1 MLRSLMSGVSGVRGH
16 QTSLDVVGNN
26 IANVNTAGYKRSS
39 ITFQDLLYQNASNTM
54 APSDQRG
61 GVNAKQ
67 IGLGMQVSAI
77 EVLHTQGTTQFTGNR
92 TDFAIEG
99 DGYFVVKDGNS
110 NLFTRAGNFVLD
122 AESDL
127 VQAGTGYRLQGYEIV
142 RDPIDPLQFN
152 QGSTLT
158 DINIPT
164 GQKMEARAT
173 TVVGYRCNLDSRAAT
188 YLPMGLTWNNFHTVA
203 TLNNQR
209 YDVTMQE
216 GTTANSFMTLTIG
229 GQELALRLTGVDGST
244 GRPELAADP
253 LEIDGSLYTASFDPA
268 TCTLTLTNVAPDNPD
283 EWSLNLEDQMDYQTL
298 TIINGTERYSY
309 LAEFDDINTT
319 GTEEGYRTLRLW
331 GENYLGDMASFE
343 FTVRMNDD
351 GSFNIPDEALDDVTR
366 LGGFAGGSYV
376 TIANAS
382 GGRGIELTSTVEI
395 VDASGIID
403 QVGIRPTIVQNV
415 GIGEKAYDVTIT
427 EGNPD
432 SGYVTLKFVD
442 RNDPNNIGTL
452 QLNYNGLTTT
462 GEVMLSPVGPV
473 VLDGDSYTASYDDT
487 TGILKVST
495 WNYDLGSR
503 IAMGPAL
510 DDLGN
515 IPDTIDVGTPLAGK
529 LTPDATVDG
538 KVRTEFDSRGAGD
551 YIFTIL
557 GQDASKPTF
566 LEVQTFNFRQYMG
579 VVPATTNVIVG
590 SDSYSVT
597 LSEGEAANEFM
608 TLTFDGVGTP
618 NTVTFAMDGLAQL
631 DPSDPSS
638 LRLKMTTSE
647 SITLDSVTYDVITYD
662 PTTGV
667 LTFSNTPTPPN
678 PAQTFTCEV
687 GKYINFQTVT
697 DSNGKKYVVDFDEA
711 GSSGFTM
718 KVWQPDPIE
727 AGYSGD
733 PNTFTIPVT
742 RDGNMQALSTI
753 NQRIANV
760 HETKID
766 VYDSLGNN
774 YTLEVSWEK
783 IDNGIWRWRAWLPD
797 SEISLSNNTGLIR
810 FTPDGKIDTTDTG
823 MYNARPTIN
832 VQFDEVGAMASE
844 IRLDFSGESFQK
856 ELLDGVTQYGS
867 EFTTKGYYQD
877 GYTMGVLT
885 DFAVAQDGTVNGIY
899 SNGQNIPMYRVALA
913 LFANPAGLVKI
924 GNTAFRDSN
933 NSGIPQIGSP
943 QQDGAGS
950 IVGSSLEMSNVD
962 LTEEF
967 TKLITSQRGFQ
978 ANARM
983 ITTSDQVLEELINI
997 KR

>member
-39 ITFQDLLYQNASNTM
+39 VTFQDLLYQNASNTM

-110 NLFTRAGNFVLD
+110 KLFTRAGNFVLD
-122 AESDL
+122 SASDL

-173 TVVGYRCNLDSRAAT
+173 TVVGYRCNLDSRAAS

-209 YDVTMQE
+209 YDVAMQE
-216 GTTANSFMTLTIG
+216 GTSADSFMTMSIG
-229 GQELALRLTGVDGST
+229 GQTLTLRLTGVDGAT
-244 GRPELAADP
+244 GRPMLDSAEP
-253 LEIDGSLYTASFDPA
+253 FEIDGSVYTVSFDPA
-268 TCTLTLTNVAPDNPD
+268 TCTLTLTNIDPNNPD
-283 EWSLNLEDQMDYQTL
+283 EWSLNLEDQMDYQVL
-298 TIINGTERYSY
+298 TIIDGTERYSY
-309 LAEFDDINTT
+309 LAEFDDIDIA
-319 GTEEGYRTLRLW
+319 GMEGYRTLRLW
-331 GENYLGDMASFE
+331 GENYLGEMASFE
-343 FTVRMNDD
+343 YTVQMNDD
-351 GSFNIPDEALDDVTR
+351 GSFNIPDTVVDGITR
-366 LGGFAGGSYV
+366 LGGFAGGAYV

-395 VDASGIID
+395 VDASQITN
-403 QVGIRPTIVQNV
+403 QVGIRPTIVQNQ
-415 GIGEKAYDVTIT
+415 GISGHAYDVTIT

-432 SGYVTLKFVD
+432 SGYVTLRFAD
-442 RNDPNNIGTL
+442 RNDPNNNGAL
-452 QLNYNGLTTT
+452 QLNYDGLNAA
-462 GEVMLSPVGPV
+462 GQVEFIMAAPV
-473 VLDGDSYTASYDDT
+473 VLDGESYTATYTAASGTLELFD
-487 TGILKVST
+487 ST
-495 WNYDLGSR
+495 STLVWTYDLGSR
-503 IAMGPAL
+503 IAMGTEAVAAGSPL
-510 DDLGN
+510 D
-515 IPDTIDVGTPLAGK
+515 GTLTAGGAG
-529 LTPDATVDG
+529 T
-538 KVRTEFDSRGAGD
+538 VRTEFDSLGAGD
-551 YIFTIL
+551 YRYTIL
-557 GQDASKPTF
+557 GDNATDPTF
-566 LEVQTFNFRQYMG
+566 LEVQTFNFRKYMG
-579 VVPATTNVIVG
+579 VVPATTDVIVG
-590 SDSYSVT
+590 SDEYAVT
-597 LSEGEAANEFM
+597 PLEGTTADSFM
-608 TLTFDGVGTP
+608 TLRFERDGATTDIVFTMAGLDTAGNLLMSPVGGPFTLPGTGGPTYTSAQITYNAATGLMTFDNGTP
-618 NTVTFAMDGLAQL
+618 
-631 DPSDPSS
+631 S
-638 LRLKMTTSE
+638 
-647 SITLDSVTYDVITYD
+647 
-662 PTTGV
+662 
-667 LTFSNTPTPPN
+667 
-678 PAQTFTCEV
+678 QTFTYNAGRYV
-687 GKYINFQTVT
+687 NFQTVT
-697 DSNGKKYVVDFDEA
+697 ASDGTQFVVDFDEA
-711 GSSGFTM
+711 GSGAFTM
-718 KVWQPDPIE
+718 KVWDPT
-727 AGYSGD
+727 ATVTGTNS
-733 PNTFTIPVT
+733 FSIPVT
-742 RDGNMQALSTI
+742 RDGNERDLSTI

>member
-1 MLRSLMSGVSGVRGH
+1 M
-16 QTSLDVVGNN
+16 
-26 IANVNTAGYKRSS
+26 
-39 ITFQDLLYQNASNTM
+39 
-54 APSDQRG
+54 
-61 GVNAKQ
+61 
-67 IGLGMQVSAI
+67 
-77 EVLHTQGTTQFTGNR
+77 
-92 TDFAIEG
+92 
-99 DGYFVVKDGNS
+99 
-110 NLFTRAGNFVLD
+110 
-122 AESDL
+122 
-127 VQAGTGYRLQGYEIV
+127 
-142 RDPIDPLQFN
+142 
-152 QGSTLT
+152 
-158 DINIPT
+158 
-164 GQKMEARAT
+164 
-173 TVVGYRCNLDSRAAT
+173 
-188 YLPMGLTWNNFHTVA
+188 
-203 TLNNQR
+203 
-209 YDVTMQE
+209 
-216 GTTANSFMTLTIG
+216 
-229 GQELALRLTGVDGST
+229 
-244 GRPELAADP
+244 
-253 LEIDGSLYTASFDPA
+253 YTASFDPA

-557 GQDASKPTF
+557 GQDASTPSKPTF

-647 SITLDSVTYDVITYD
+647 SITLDSVTYDVITYEI
-662 PTTGV
+662 G
-667 LTFSNTPTPPN
+667 
-678 PAQTFTCEV
+678 
-687 GKYINFQTVT
+687 
-697 DSNGKKYVVDFDEA
+697 
-711 GSSGFTM
+711 
-718 KVWQPDPIE
+718 
-727 AGYSGD
+727 
-733 PNTFTIPVT
+733 
-742 RDGNMQALSTI
+742 
-753 NQRIANV
+753 
-760 HETKID
+760 
-766 VYDSLGNN
+766 
-774 YTLEVSWEK
+774 
-783 IDNGIWRWRAWLPD
+783 RA
-797 SEISLSNNTGLIR
+797 SCRE
-810 FTPDGKIDTTDTG
+810 
-823 MYNARPTIN
+823 
-832 VQFDEVGAMASE
+832 
-844 IRLDFSGESFQK
+844 
-856 ELLDGVTQYGS
+856 
-867 EFTTKGYYQD
+867 
-877 GYTMGVLT
+877 
-885 DFAVAQDGTVNGIY
+885 
-899 SNGQNIPMYRVALA
+899 RV
-913 LFANPAGLVKI
+913 
-924 GNTAFRDSN
+924 
-933 NSGIPQIGSP
+933 
-943 QQDGAGS
+943 
-950 IVGSSLEMSNVD
+950 
-962 LTEEF
+962 
-967 TKLITSQRGFQ
+967 
-978 ANARM
+978 
-983 ITTSDQVLEELINI
+983 
-997 KR
+997 

>member
-39 ITFQDLLYQNASNTM
+39 VTFQDLLYQNASNTM

-110 NLFTRAGNFVLD
+110 KLFTRAGNFVLD
-122 AESDL
+122 SASDL

-173 TVVGYRCNLDSRAAT
+173 TVVGYRCNLDSRAAS

-209 YDVTMQE
+209 YDVAMQE
-216 GTTANSFMTLTIG
+216 GTSADSFMTMSIG
-229 GQELALRLTGVDGST
+229 GQTLTLRLTGVDGAT
-244 GRPELAADP
+244 GRPMLDSAEP
-253 LEIDGSLYTASFDPA
+253 FEIDGSVYTVSFDPA
-268 TCTLTLTNVAPDNPD
+268 TCTLTLTNIDPNNPD
-283 EWSLNLEDQMDYQTL
+283 EWSLNLEDQMDYQVL
-298 TIINGTERYSY
+298 TIIDGTERYSY
-309 LAEFDDINTT
+309 LAEFDDIDIA
-319 GTEEGYRTLRLW
+319 GMEGYRTLRLW
-331 GENYLGDMASFE
+331 GENYLGEMASFE
-343 FTVRMNDD
+343 YTVQMNDD
-351 GSFNIPDEALDDVTR
+351 GSFNIPDTVVDGITR
-366 LGGFAGGSYV
+366 LGGFAGGAYV

-395 VDASGIID
+395 VDASQITN
-403 QVGIRPTIVQNV
+403 QVGIRPTIVQNQ
-415 GIGEKAYDVTIT
+415 GISGHAYDVTIT

-432 SGYVTLKFVD
+432 SGYVTLRFAD
-442 RNDPNNIGTL
+442 RNDPNNNGAL
-452 QLNYNGLTTT
+452 QLNYDGLNAA
-462 GEVMLSPVGPV
+462 GQVEFIMAAPV
-473 VLDGDSYTASYDDT
+473 VLDGESYTATYTAASGTLELRD
-487 TGILKVST
+487 ST
-495 WNYDLGSR
+495 STLVWTYDLGSR
-503 IAMGPAL
+503 IAMGTEAVAAGSPL
-510 DDLGN
+510 D
-515 IPDTIDVGTPLAGK
+515 GTLTAGGAG
-529 LTPDATVDG
+529 T
-538 KVRTEFDSRGAGD
+538 VRTEFDSLGAGD
-551 YIFTIL
+551 YRYTIL
-557 GQDASKPTF
+557 GDNATDPTF
-566 LEVQTFNFRQYMG
+566 LEVQTFNFRKYMG
-579 VVPATTNVIVG
+579 VVPATTDVIVG
-590 SDSYSVT
+590 SDEYAVT
-597 LSEGEAANEFM
+597 PLEGTTADSFM
-608 TLTFDGVGTP
+608 TLRFERDGATTDIVFTMAGLDTAGNLLMSPVGGPFTLPGTGGPTYTSAQITYNAATGLMTFDNGTP
-618 NTVTFAMDGLAQL
+618 
-631 DPSDPSS
+631 S
-638 LRLKMTTSE
+638 
-647 SITLDSVTYDVITYD
+647 
-662 PTTGV
+662 
-667 LTFSNTPTPPN
+667 
-678 PAQTFTCEV
+678 QTFTYNAGRYV
-687 GKYINFQTVT
+687 NFQTVT
-697 DSNGKKYVVDFDEA
+697 ASDGTQFVVDFDEA
-711 GSSGFTM
+711 GSGAFTM
-718 KVWQPDPIE
+718 KVWDPT
-727 AGYSGD
+727 ATVTGTNS
-733 PNTFTIPVT
+733 FSIPVI
-742 RDGNMQALSTI
+742 RDGNERDLSTI

-783 IDNGIWRWRAWLPD
+783 IDNGIWRWRAWMPD
-797 SEISLSNNTGLIR
+797 SEITLQDNTGLIR
-810 FTPDGKIDTTDTG
+810 FGPDGKIDTTDTG
-823 MYNARPTIN
+823 LYNATPTITI
-832 VQFDEVGAMASE
+832 QFDEIGAMESE
-844 IRLDFSGESFQK
+844 IRLDFSGQSFQK

-924 GNTAFRDSN
+924 GDTAFRDSN

-943 QQDGAGS
+943 QEDGAGS